1 MVAMRWGDRWYF
13 EEHSRP
19 TAAIHVGCGQPLE
32 AVLRCDKCQEVIS
45 ARDVAARRPGPFTSS
60 PRLALR
66 RRTPDL
72 SLLERDRICSIARTL
87 SVMGDHWTSLL
98 IREAFFGTRR
108 FDDFQRNLAIAP
120 NILSGRLRRLVEQG
134 ILVTAPYGDW
144 PVRHEYRLTERGLDL
159 YHLPLA
165 SSSPAL
171 ADANDS
177 DIHQRIQRATAQI
190 DTQLRSLRTRDRT
203 KTFASTRPDRVPPWG
218 VVSMRRDRRAAWSS
232 TGVRARGSR
241 RQANSRSGWAGR
253 GYRRRESGR
262 IGTLGA
268 EGDSAAIAVSGGV
281 DSMTLA
287 VIAHRERAW
296 SRDDVPRGVSRDR
309 APADLTAVNLVERSL
324 RQLLRPEVVRCRLR
338 EDGIVV
344 ELDEATLDA
353 LSDRRRHEVHDLVRA
368 AWADRGDRSRRHS
381 TGAAVHFCG
390 RAPKYEPVV
399 GHSTSSGMVAS
410 NDVPLPD
417 LLVILIVPPSAS
429 TRSMSPRSPDPFRE
443 SAPPTPSSRIDR

>member
-1 MVAMRWGDRWYF
+1 MSSDRGDQALAVDLDSIYRTTEVVGDAWSWLVMRESVLYDVRRFSQFQARLGVARSTLAARLRQLTSGGLLAEHTRASGPEYRPTDSGRDFLACLMVAMRWGDRWYF

-45 ARDVAARRPGPFTSS
+45 ARDVAARRPGSFTSS

-165 SSSPAL
+165 ML
-171 ADANDS
+171 TWGQRWLDANDS
-177 DIHQRIQRATAQI
+177 DI
-190 DTQLRSLRTRDRT
+190 
-203 KTFASTRPDRVPPWG
+203 
-218 VVSMRRDRRAAWSS
+218 
-232 TGVRARGSR
+232 
-241 RQANSRSGWAGR
+241 
-253 GYRRRESGR
+253 
-262 IGTLGA
+262 
-268 EGDSAAIAVSGGV
+268 
-281 DSMTLA
+281 
-287 VIAHRERAW
+287 
-296 SRDDVPRGVSRDR
+296 
-309 APADLTAVNLVERSL
+309 DLTHTTCGHELKSIL
-324 RQLLRPEVVRCRLR
+324 SCDRCAAPIARKDIR
-338 EDGIVV
+338 
-344 ELDEATLDA
+344 LDA
-353 LSDRRRHEVHDLVRA
+353 
-368 AWADRGDRSRRHS
+368 G
-381 TGAAVHFCG
+381 
-390 RAPKYEPVV
+390 
-399 GHSTSSGMVAS
+399 
-410 NDVPLPD
+410 
-417 LLVILIVPPSAS
+417 
-429 TRSMSPRSPDPFRE
+429 
-443 SAPPTPSSRIDR
+443 